1 MLQFIVRKARTYV
14 PQLIRSIEN
23 LFFRFFFGVNWE
35 WKGRKFN
42 DGNDHMPIPFG
53 IFIFFIAVMRMKG
66 DFRYERI
73 VDVGS
78 GTGKILFLSTLV
90 SKCEVIGIEN
100 ENLLVQLSRSNLRK
114 LDCQASVIECDA
126 LEFRNFIDLGNKSTL
141 IVMFNPLPPDSL
153 KIFIERIKLSAK
165 KGQSICILYFW
176 DVDSAVVLHEHDLR
190 NKWSIKILK
199 TSFWVI

>member
-1 MLQFIVRKARTYV
+1 
-14 PQLIRSIEN
+14 
-23 LFFRFFFGVNWE
+23 
-35 WKGRKFN
+35 
-42 DGNDHMPIPFG
+42 MPLPFS
-53 IFIFFIAVMRMKG
+53 IFILVITILRMKG

-100 ENLLVQLSRSNLRK
+100 ENQLVQLSRSNLRK
-114 LDCQASVIECDA
+114 LNCQASVIECDA
-126 LEFRNFIDLGNKSTL
+126 LEFRNFIDLGNKPTL

-153 KIFIERIKLSAK
+153 KIFIERLQIAAK
-165 KGQSICILYFW
+165 MGSPICVLYFW
-176 DVDSAVVLHEHDLR
+176 DIDSFTVLCEHDLR

-199 TSFWVI
+199 TSYWEI